1 MRSLR
6 LALIVICL
14 ATLAVALA
22 VRGASRAGVTMA
34 IADQGANEAG
44 VRTIL
49 LQFTNHGP
57 YRICYPDG
65 FFVQAKGAA
74 GPGAYIPT
82 TNLWLRPGEGANLSV
97 ALPGVTTDWR
107 GAVSY
112 YVESPWNR
120 IKIRLSSSA
129 IGRRLPRVVTT
140 VHGDEVVS
148 PWFSM

>member
-1 MRSLR
+1 M
-6 LALIVICL
+6 VICL
-14 ATLAVALA
+14 ATLAVGLA
-22 VRGASRAGVTMA
+22 VCCASRAGVTGVTMA
-34 IADQGANEAG
+34 IEAQGTDEAG
-44 VRTIL
+44 VRTVL
-49 LQFTNHGP
+49 MFTNHGP

-65 FFVQAKGAA
+65 FFVQTKGVA
-74 GPGAYIPT
+74 GPGVYIPT
-82 TNLWLRPGEGANLSV
+82 TNLWLRPGEGTKLSID
-97 ALPGVTTDWR
+97 LPWVTTDWR

-140 VHGDEVVS
+140 VYGDEAVS